1 MFHDF
6 FSSIS
11 LCVFLR
17 KLWSVLA
24 QPLKRKETGAGA
36 EAKPA
41 KAPKAKAAKSE
52 DGSASGGGGGGFRQP
67 QHLSEALAE
76 LTGHK
81 VLARTQV
88 STFLSTYIKE
98 NGLKN
103 PANGREILWYGR
115 ARSAVDAMAFP
126 SSVMFFFF
134 FEHSNHIIFKKTDG
148 NHCLLSH
155 VVALPRVC
163 RWFFTP

>member
-1 MFHDF
+1 MYGESRARICFIRIHGLSYFSRLLF
-6 FSSIS
+6 FYIS
-11 LCVFLR
+11 LRLSSETLVCICQ
-17 KLWSVLA
+17 S
-24 QPLKRKETGAGA
+24 LKRKETGAD
-36 EAKPA
+36 AKPA

-52 DGSASGGGGGGFRQP
+52 DGLGGGGGGGGFRQP

-103 PANGREILWYGR
+103 PANGREILWYVR
-115 ARSAVDAMAFP
+115 VSAFDTLAFL
-126 SSVMFFFF
+126 SSVMLVRIRGPKLYLF
-134 FEHSNHIIFKKTDG
+134 
-148 NHCLLSH
+148 
-155 VVALPRVC
+155 
-163 RWFFTP
+163 